1 MILIYTVV
9 VLILA
14 IASWL
19 IQRRVARLER
29 KFSRVAKQTHQVAL
43 EPAFKPGTRL
53 DACQIA
59 KRQYLLGQLV
69 QKRDRVETKV
79 HAWQAFADRF
89 KGMTARVKGWK
100 GKKLPYTLGVVDVS
114 CLLYAIDMAGVG
126 RHVNLTQAWRWFM
139 SLIGHG

>member
-1 MILIYTVV
+1 MILIYTIV

-14 IASWL
+14 ILSLL

-29 KFSRVAKQTHQVAL
+29 KFSHVAKQPNQVAL
-43 EPAFKPGTRL
+43 ETAFKQGTRF

-59 KRQYLLGQLV
+59 KRQYQLGQLA
-69 QKRDRVETKV
+69 QKRDRVEGKV

-89 KGMTARVKGWK
+89 KGMTSRVKGWK
-100 GKKLPYTLGVVDVS
+100 GKKLPYTFGVVDVS
-114 CLLYAIDMAGVG
+114 CLLYAIDSVG
-126 RHVNLTQAWRWFM
+126 MSRHVNLAQVWRWFM

>member
-1 MILIYTVV
+1 MILIYTAI

-29 KFSRVAKQTHQVAL
+29 KFSQAAKQTHQVAL

-59 KRQYLLGQLV
+59 KRQYQLGHLV
-69 QKRDRVETKV
+69 QKRDRVEGKV

-89 KGMTARVKGWK
+89 KGLTTRVKGWK
-100 GKKLPYTLGVVDVS
+100 GKKLPYTFGVVDVS
-114 CLLYAIDMAGVG
+114 CLLYAIDSVG
-126 RHVNLTQAWRWFM
+126 MSRHVNLAQAWRWLM
-139 SLIGHG
+139 SLVGHG